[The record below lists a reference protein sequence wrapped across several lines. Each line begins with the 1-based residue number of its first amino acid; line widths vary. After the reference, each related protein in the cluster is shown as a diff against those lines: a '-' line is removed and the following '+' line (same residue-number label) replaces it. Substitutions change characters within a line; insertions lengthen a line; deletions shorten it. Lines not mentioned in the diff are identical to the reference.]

1 MAEEDWDG
9 WDLLTERL
17 GDRCQLVGDDLFVT
31 NPERLRAGDRGRG
44 RQLDPGQGQPDRDPD
59 RDARGDRDRPR
70 RRLLGG
76 DLAPVRRDRGHDDR
90 RPRGRHRRRP
100 DQDRRAVALGP
111 GREVQPAPA
120 DRGGARRER
129 RPTRARGFHGRTAGK
144 RAIRAEPIRRERP
157 RPGRTRLPAEA
168 GAANARRA
176 EARSRIQWD
185 KVGRV
190 ALVLVLVVI
199 CISYIEP
206 GAQLPRR
213 LARLEEPSTPRSR
226 SCRSENAK
234 LQQRIA
240 TLRGAATPPSAAP
253 ARSGMVRAGRGRLR
267 GPRPQRLGPPAPAR

>member
-31 NPERLRAGDRGRG
+31 NPERLRRGIEARG

-70 RRLLGG
+70 RRLHGG
-76 DLAPVRRDRGHDDR
+76 DLAPLRRDRGHDDR

-129 RPTRARGFHGRTAGK
+129 ATYPGLERFQRPDRQVSAPSAPNRSGVSARAQAARGYRLQPAPRARGARQAAAGST
-144 RAIRAEPIRRERP
+144 
-157 RPGRTRLPAEA
+157 GTRSA
-168 GAANARRA
+168 GW
-176 EARSRIQWD
+176 RSCWCSS
-185 KVGRV
+185 
-190 ALVLVLVVI
+190 LI

-213 LARLEEPSTPRSR
+213 LARLEGRAR
-226 SCRSENAK
+226 LARASCRAENAK
-234 LQQRIA
+234 LH
-240 TLRGAATPPSAAP
+240 AADREPRRARRRRARRAQARHGRARARAPTWSAACN
-253 ARSGMVRAGRGRLR
+253 
-267 GPRPQRLGPPAPAR
+267 